1 MVAEEKA
8 PYARHSFLRYTVSLG
23 EVPGNDRTLKAALES
38 GIYVYADSRF
48 CINSPRYVTNKNG
61 AVRLTPYALSHEKE
75 CCIPFWERKRYSG
88 YDPSGFHMDEITG
101 TVIVCGSTAETKKKT
116 LDQVFPG
123 MMKTIA
129 DLPGSVGGT
138 LAAHMER
145 LGVTVEDLEEL
156 SHVSDRT
163 IKDIRSNR
171 CGSLELS
178 FFVAI
183 CLGLKLEPP
192 YSLDLIRKTRYQ
204 FDASPEGTMYL
215 LLITTMYYAGV
226 DACNE
231 KLIENGF
238 KPLTRKAR
246 SGIC

>member
-1 MVAEEKA
+1 
-8 PYARHSFLRYTVSLG
+8 
-23 EVPGNDRTLKAALES
+23 
-38 GIYVYADSRF
+38 
-48 CINSPRYVTNKNG
+48 
-61 AVRLTPYALSHEKE
+61 
-75 CCIPFWERKRYSG
+75 
-88 YDPSGFHMDEITG
+88 
-101 TVIVCGSTAETKKKT
+101 
-116 LDQVFPG
+116 
-123 MMKTIA
+123 
-129 DLPGSVGGT
+129 
-138 LAAHMER
+138 MER
-145 LGVTVEDLEEL
+145 LGVTVEDLEAL